1 MGLRPTN
8 NAGAG
13 QKIARLSILSLLLSL
28 CFHVF
33 LLNAVAGIYELT
45 S

>member
-13 QKIARLSILSLLLSL
+13 QKIARLSILSILLALYS
-28 CFHVF
+28 HVS
-33 LLNAVAGIYELT
+33 LLNAIADIYELT